1 MYLKK
6 KPIGFFFSPKG
17 KNYKNVTFYLQVFL
31 HCIANIVDEI
41 IFKCIEFKRCSCLV
55 WN

>member
-6 KPIGFFFSPKG
+6 KPIGFFFSPEG

-41 IFKCIEFKRCSCLV
+41 IFERIEF
-55 WN
+55 